1 MATRAQDAA
10 KNASTGGAAKSR
22 DHPNATAD
30 DRRISWMRLVVAFG
44 AGLVAAVVTVLLGGD
59 TFAVDLGWVV
69 LCAVYLV
76 WVWLKIGRMDA
87 DATSKHATKETP
99 DRSVSDLLL
108 LAAAAASLIAVIVV
122 LSEAKNAHGVGKE
135 LLPLLGI
142 TSVAASW
149 FLVHTL
155 FTLRY
160 AVLYYT
166 GPDGGISFNQKQPA
180 RYLDFAYF
188 AFTIGMTFQVSDTDI
203 QDPAIRATALR
214 HSLLSYLFGAVV
226 IASTV
231 NLIANLTG

>member
-1 MATRAQDAA
+1 MPSRSQDAA
-10 KNASTGGAAKSR
+10 AKNK
-22 DHPNATAD
+22 DHPNATFD
-30 DRRISWMRLVVAFG
+30 DRAVSWARLGIAFLAG
-44 AGLVAAVVTVLLGGD
+44 AAATVVTLLLGGD
-59 TFAVDLGWVV
+59 TFALDLGWVV

-87 DATSKHATKETP
+87 ASTSRHATRETP
-99 DRSVSDLLL
+99 NRSVSDVLLL
-108 LAAAAASLIAVIVV
+108 VAAAASLVAVVVV
-122 LSEAKNAHGVGKE
+122 LSEAKNAHGAAKE
-135 LLPLLGI
+135 LLPILGLL
-142 TSVAASW
+142 SVAGSW

-166 GPDGGISFNQKQPA
+166 GPDGGISFNQKQPP

-203 QDPAIRATALR
+203 EDHAIRGTALR
-214 HSLLSYLFGAVV
+214 HALLSYLFGAVV